1 MFSCFKVFF
10 ITIILFLSS
19 ELLAFDENATQEN
32 LNLLELK
39 IERTKNKI
47 NSLRMLQFKR
57 QKELHFTK
65 ENFQSKDKTLAYSQ
79 YKNDLHSLDD
89 RIEQRYLPGDY
100 IYKFSSLDN
109 ENSLGFHGLISVD
122 NDMFINYEGLTLNT
136 GIRGVPIIDQNTVL
150 RFWLNHVNPIVEG
163 TFKKYFNFFINPDF
177 GQSQQRLY
185 DGFVSI
191 NYWRILGMRLGK
203 QVSLVAGV
211 ENYGMSNIFH
221 TMQPGFTTIMA
232 PNREVGLMLF
242 GSLGPYRIRNFN
254 IFLTPFGFDDWLSY
268 QVGFFSGTPDA
279 TNPGLNPINTQQ
291 FNTQKASL
299 SNKTFEGRV
308 IFNPFLAYRDSI
320 LEPLAFGF
328 AGSSQI
334 VNNEDQFPGMVSPGI
349 NPIFIYQPNVYGN
362 GPRSRLH
369 PSIFW
374 HINKFGLILEAGQT
388 LQTLTPTAQSPA
400 TKKTLPNLIQINR
413 AAQMQF
419 VYNITPEKYRY
430 LWMEPERDFNFFEKG
445 ANGAWQVV
453 FQMSLLNMDP
463 KIFNDYYINGAQKT
477 YVYSDPRI
485 SVQHAQSMTFTL
497 NWYWNKNFRIST
509 EYDQTQYS
517 GGCSTGALNSP
528 ITPGCLTAPSNYTT
542 AIGSQVLNR
551 PTEKL
556 LLERIQLYF

>member
-1 MFSCFKVFF
+1 MFSCFKYGFIFFVLSKLVFAYENQSDF
-10 ITIILFLSS
+10 EKLN
-19 ELLAFDENATQEN
+19 ELEQ
-32 LNLLELK
+32 K
-39 IERTKNKI
+39 IEQTKNHI
-47 NSLRMLQFKR
+47 NSMRMLQLKR
-57 QKELHFTK
+57 QKELK
-65 ENFQSKDKTLAYSQ
+65 AILMEYKSKNKKLNNLQ
-79 YKNDLHSLDD
+79 YKTDLHSLDD
-89 RIEQRYLPGDY
+89 RIEQRYLLGDH
-100 IYKFSSLDN
+100 IYKFSSLDG
-109 ENSLGFHGLISVD
+109 ENSLGLHALISVD
-122 NDMFINYEGLTLNT
+122 NDVFMNYEGLTLNT

-163 TFKKYFNFFINPDF
+163 TFRKYFNFFINPDF

-203 QVSLVAGV
+203 QVSLVSGV

-221 TMQPGFTTIMA
+221 TLQPGFTTIMA
-232 PNREVGLMLF
+232 PNRELGLVLF

-254 IFLTPFGFDDWLSY
+254 IFRTPFGFDDWLSY
-268 QVGFFSGTPDA
+268 QLGIFSGTPDA

-291 FNTQKASL
+291 FNSQKSSL
-299 SNKTFEGRV
+299 SNKAFEGRV

-349 NPIFIYQPNVYGN
+349 NPIFVYKSNVYGN

-369 PSIFW
+369 PSVFW
-374 HINKFGLILEAGQT
+374 HINKFGVILEAAQT
-388 LQTLTPTAQSPA
+388 LQTLTPIAQTPK
-400 TKKTLPNLIQINR
+400 TKETLPNLIQINR

-419 VYNITPEKYRY
+419 VYNITSEKYRY
-430 LWMEPERDFNFFEKG
+430 LGMEPERDFNFFEKG

-463 KIFNDYYINGAQKT
+463 KVFDDFYINGAQKT

-509 EYDQTQYS
+509 EYDQTQYV

-556 LLERIQLYF
+556 LVERILINF